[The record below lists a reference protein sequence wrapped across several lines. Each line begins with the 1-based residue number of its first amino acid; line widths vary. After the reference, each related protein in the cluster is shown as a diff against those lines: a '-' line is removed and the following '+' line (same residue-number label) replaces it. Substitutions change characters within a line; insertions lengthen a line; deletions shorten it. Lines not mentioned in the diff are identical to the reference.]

1 MTAIQMRGNI
11 ATMNLPKHLPLLLCL
26 IATLATITTTSTQ
39 AAPPTG
45 AKLIIVSAVY
55 GDLDNDKTL
64 DVLKKLSTM
73 IKDNNLS
80 VAATTQNFGDPAPG
94 AAKKLKV
101 GYTIDGLYHSK
112 TVPQDEVL
120 DISTRLIVINAR
132 YGDLPNGPSDDVTQ
146 QVADL
151 VRKNT
156 LSVKADN
163 DTFGDPAQ
171 NRVKKLIVTYLFDGV
186 KKSKT
191 VPENQTLTISNK
203 GA

>member
-1 MTAIQMRGNI
+1 
-11 ATMNLPKHLPLLLCL
+11 MNLKTHLPLILCL
-26 IATLATITTTSTQ
+26 LTTLATTSAQ
-39 AAPPTG
+39 AAPPAG

-73 IKDNNLS
+73 VKDNNLS
-80 VAATTQNFGDPAPG
+80 VEVTTKNFGDPAPS

-112 TVPQDEVL
+112 TVAQDQVL

-171 NRVKKLIVTYLFDGV
+171 NRVKKLTVTYLFDGV